1 MEWKKSIPR
10 TVGIGIQDFAKVVT
24 NNCFY
29 VDKTDF
35 IREWWES
42 RDDVTLITRPRRFG
56 KTLTMSMLEQ
66 FFSVAYAGQGE
77 IFEGLSIWKDE
88 AYRALQGTYPVLSV
102 SFARVKEANF
112 PDARAMLCDIL
123 RSLYSS
129 HYYLRSSEVLS
140 DLDREYF
147 DRVLKPDVNN
157 ADATSALYHLSEY
170 MCRYYGKKVI
180 ILLDEYDTPMHE
192 AYVGGYWDELV
203 TFSRSLFNATFKTN
217 PFMERAVM
225 TGITRVSRESM
236 FSDLNNLEVVTVTSK
251 KYTDS
256 FGFTEEEVFA
266 ALDEFGLSDRREEVK
281 QWYDGFVFGNRTDI
295 YNPWSIINFLDKGNV
310 GAYWVN
316 TSSNSLAG
324 KLIREGSPKL
334 KTVMEGLLQGRTFRT
349 LLDEQV
355 VFSELNQGEEAVWS
369 LLLASGYLK
378 AVQAEFNT
386 ECLEM
391 EYELK
396 LTNLEVRIMFLH
408 MIRGWFGGCRMEHNA
423 FLQALL
429 SDDLEGMNV
438 YMNEVSGEMFSS
450 FDTGKKPSAKAQ
462 PERFYTRIE
471 EMILVSKFY
480 HGFVLG
486 LLAELQNR
494 YIVTSNRESGLGRYD
509 IMLEPKKDGDIAFVI
524 EFKVVGE
531 KPKETLEDGVRSA
544 LQQIEEK
551 QYETALLSR
560 GIAPERIRKYGFA
573 FEGSSVLIGRG

>member
-1 MEWKKSIPR
+1 MEWNKSIPR

-66 FFSVAYAGQGE
+66 FFSVAYAGQGG

-324 KLIREGSPKL
+324 KLMREGSPKL

-462 PERFYTRIE
+462 PERFY
-471 EMILVSKFY
+471 

>member
-1 MEWKKSIPR
+1 MEWNKSIPR

-66 FFSVAYAGQGE
+66 FFSVAYAGQGG

-147 DRVLKPDVNN
+147 DRVMKPEVNN

-462 PERFYTRIE
+462 PERFY
-471 EMILVSKFY
+471 

>member
-1 MEWKKSIPR
+1 M
-10 TVGIGIQDFAKVVT
+10 
-24 NNCFY
+24 
-29 VDKTDF
+29 
-35 IREWWES
+35 
-42 RDDVTLITRPRRFG
+42 TLITRPRRFG

-66 FFSVAYAGQGE
+66 FFSVAYAGQGG

-462 PERFYTRIE
+462 PERFY
-471 EMILVSKFY
+471 

>member
-1 MEWKKSIPR
+1 
-10 TVGIGIQDFAKVVT
+10 
-24 NNCFY
+24 
-29 VDKTDF
+29 
-35 IREWWES
+35 
-42 RDDVTLITRPRRFG
+42 
-56 KTLTMSMLEQ
+56 
-66 FFSVAYAGQGE
+66 
-77 IFEGLSIWKDE
+77 
-88 AYRALQGTYPVLSV
+88 
-102 SFARVKEANF
+102 
-112 PDARAMLCDIL
+112 
-123 RSLYSS
+123 
-129 HYYLRSSEVLS
+129 
-140 DLDREYF
+140 
-147 DRVLKPDVNN
+147 
-157 ADATSALYHLSEY
+157 
-170 MCRYYGKKVI
+170 
-180 ILLDEYDTPMHE
+180 
-192 AYVGGYWDELV
+192 
-203 TFSRSLFNATFKTN
+203 
-217 PFMERAVM
+217 
-225 TGITRVSRESM
+225 
-236 FSDLNNLEVVTVTSK
+236 
-251 KYTDS
+251 
-256 FGFTEEEVFA
+256 
-266 ALDEFGLSDRREEVK
+266 
-281 QWYDGFVFGNRTDI
+281 
-295 YNPWSIINFLDKGNV
+295 
-310 GAYWVN
+310 
-316 TSSNSLAG
+316 
-324 KLIREGSPKL
+324 
-334 KTVMEGLLQGRTFRT
+334 MEGLLQGRTFRT

-396 LTNLEVRIMFLH
+396 LTNLEIRIMFLH

-450 FDTGKKPSAKAQ
+450 FDTGRTPSAKAQ

-471 EMILVSKFY
+471 ETILVSKFY

-531 KPKETLEDGVRSA
+531 KPKETLEDAVRSA

-573 FEGSSVLIGRG
+573 FEGSSVLIGKG

>member
-1 MEWKKSIPR
+1 M
-10 TVGIGIQDFAKVVT
+10 
-24 NNCFY
+24 
-29 VDKTDF
+29 
-35 IREWWES
+35 
-42 RDDVTLITRPRRFG
+42 
-56 KTLTMSMLEQ
+56 
-66 FFSVAYAGQGE
+66 
-77 IFEGLSIWKDE
+77 
-88 AYRALQGTYPVLSV
+88 
-102 SFARVKEANF
+102 
-112 PDARAMLCDIL
+112 
-123 RSLYSS
+123 
-129 HYYLRSSEVLS
+129 
-140 DLDREYF
+140 
-147 DRVLKPDVNN
+147 
-157 ADATSALYHLSEY
+157 
-170 MCRYYGKKVI
+170 
-180 ILLDEYDTPMHE
+180 
-192 AYVGGYWDELV
+192 
-203 TFSRSLFNATFKTN
+203 
-217 PFMERAVM
+217 
-225 TGITRVSRESM
+225 
-236 FSDLNNLEVVTVTSK
+236 
-251 KYTDS
+251 
-256 FGFTEEEVFA
+256 
-266 ALDEFGLSDRREEVK
+266 
-281 QWYDGFVFGNRTDI
+281 
-295 YNPWSIINFLDKGNV
+295 
-310 GAYWVN
+310 
-316 TSSNSLAG
+316 
-324 KLIREGSPKL
+324 
-334 KTVMEGLLQGRTFRT
+334 GRTFRT

-408 MIRGWFGGCRMEHNA
+408 IIRGWFGGCRAEHNA
-423 FLQALL
+423 FLKALL

-462 PERFYTRIE
+462 PERFY
-471 EMILVSKFY
+471 

-509 IMLEPKKDGDIAFVI
+509 IMLEPKKEGDIAFVI

>member
-66 FFSVAYAGQGE
+66 FFSVAYAGQGG

-236 FSDLNNLEVVTVTSK
+236 FSDLNNLKVVTVTSGE
-251 KYTDS
+251 YGDC
-256 FGFTEEEVFA
+256 FGFTEAEVFA

-281 QWYDGFVFGNRTDI
+281 QWYDGFVFGNHTDI
-295 YNPWSIINFLDKGNV
+295 YNPWSIINFLDTGSAR
-310 GAYWVN
+310 AYWVN

-462 PERFYTRIE
+462 PERFY
-471 EMILVSKFY
+471 

>member
-1 MEWKKSIPR
+1 MEWNKSIPR

-66 FFSVAYAGQGE
+66 FFSVAYAGQGG

-266 ALDEFGLSDRREEVK
+266 ALDEFGLSDRREE
-281 QWYDGFVFGNRTDI
+281 
-295 YNPWSIINFLDKGNV
+295 
-310 GAYWVN
+310 
-316 TSSNSLAG
+316 
-324 KLIREGSPKL
+324 PK
-334 KTVMEGLLQGRTFRT
+334 F
-349 LLDEQV
+349 
-355 VFSELNQGEEAVWS
+355 
-369 LLLASGYLK
+369 
-378 AVQAEFNT
+378 
-386 ECLEM
+386 
-391 EYELK
+391 
-396 LTNLEVRIMFLH
+396 
-408 MIRGWFGGCRMEHNA
+408 
-423 FLQALL
+423 
-429 SDDLEGMNV
+429 
-438 YMNEVSGEMFSS
+438 
-450 FDTGKKPSAKAQ
+450 GKK
-462 PERFYTRIE
+462 
-471 EMILVSKFY
+471 
-480 HGFVLG
+480 
-486 LLAELQNR
+486 N
-494 YIVTSNRESGLGRYD
+494 
-509 IMLEPKKDGDIAFVI
+509 
-524 EFKVVGE
+524 
-531 KPKETLEDGVRSA
+531 
-544 LQQIEEK
+544 
-551 QYETALLSR
+551 
-560 GIAPERIRKYGFA
+560 
-573 FEGSSVLIGRG
+573 

>member
-1 MEWKKSIPR
+1 MEWNKSIPR

-66 FFSVAYAGQGE
+66 FFSVAYAGQGG

-256 FGFTEEEVFA
+256 FGFTE
-266 ALDEFGLSDRREEVK
+266 
-281 QWYDGFVFGNRTDI
+281 
-295 YNPWSIINFLDKGNV
+295 
-310 GAYWVN
+310 
-316 TSSNSLAG
+316 
-324 KLIREGSPKL
+324 
-334 KTVMEGLLQGRTFRT
+334 
-349 LLDEQV
+349 
-355 VFSELNQGEEAVWS
+355 
-369 LLLASGYLK
+369 
-378 AVQAEFNT
+378 
-386 ECLEM
+386 
-391 EYELK
+391 
-396 LTNLEVRIMFLH
+396 
-408 MIRGWFGGCRMEHNA
+408 
-423 FLQALL
+423 
-429 SDDLEGMNV
+429 
-438 YMNEVSGEMFSS
+438 
-450 FDTGKKPSAKAQ
+450 
-462 PERFYTRIE
+462 
-471 EMILVSKFY
+471 
-480 HGFVLG
+480 
-486 LLAELQNR
+486 
-494 YIVTSNRESGLGRYD
+494 
-509 IMLEPKKDGDIAFVI
+509 
-524 EFKVVGE
+524 
-531 KPKETLEDGVRSA
+531 
-544 LQQIEEK
+544 
-551 QYETALLSR
+551 
-560 GIAPERIRKYGFA
+560 
-573 FEGSSVLIGRG
+573 

>member
-1 MEWKKSIPR
+1 MEWNKSIPR

-66 FFSVAYAGQGE
+66 FFSVAYAGQGG

-236 FSDLNNLEVVTVTSK
+236 FSDLNNLKVVTVTSGE
-251 KYTDS
+251 YGDC
-256 FGFTEEEVFA
+256 FGFTEAEVFA

-281 QWYDGFVFGNRTDI
+281 QWYDGFVFGNHTDI
-295 YNPWSIINFLDKGNV
+295 YNPWSIINFLDTGSAR
-310 GAYWVN
+310 AYWVN

-462 PERFYTRIE
+462 PERFY
-471 EMILVSKFY
+471 

>member
-1 MEWKKSIPR
+1 MEWNKSIPR

-56 KTLTMSMLEQ
+56 KTLNMSMLEQ
-66 FFSVAYAGQGE
+66 FFSVAYAGQGG

-462 PERFYTRIE
+462 PERFY
-471 EMILVSKFY
+471 

-524 EFKVVGE
+524 EFKAVGE

>member
-1 MEWKKSIPR
+1 MEWNKSIPR

-66 FFSVAYAGQGE
+66 FFSVAYAGQGG

-334 KTVMEGLLQGRTFRT
+334 KTVMEGLLQGRTCRT

-462 PERFYTRIE
+462 PERFY
-471 EMILVSKFY
+471 